1 MTTQR
6 TKLQKIL
13 NKLDGK
19 SERTASAISE
29 FEGGVK
35 TLREKLQQEISA
47 STLEEVNLKINK
59 FRKSMDLEP
68 IQTSLQNLETNF
80 SESIKSLL
88 GDIETKT
95 TELRSLT
102 LRGDEGIAERAST
115 LSEELATLK
124 KDLDTL
130 VGSNRTEL
138 NLINNELGRLLEDSK
153 SYATKDELTAISSK
167 GVELV
172 QVIEKKKDEEV
183 KEIKETIKDFRTE
196 FMTRLASKGGGNMN
210 RNILVGN
217 NPSVLSK
224 YTDLNILAGN
234 NVTLSYTNNNT
245 RKTLDLTIASS
256 GGGSV
261 GGVVR
266 SIDSIS
272 VSSTVGA
279 VAGTDYVVIA
289 NAGVKITLPTAASNE
304 NLYTI
309 KNTAVSSVLISPNGS
324 DTIDTDTEIILQTQ
338 YTAVDLI
345 SDGVSNWNIT

>member
-59 FRKSMDLEP
+59 FRKSIDLEP

-102 LRGDEGIAERAST
+102 LQGDEGLAEHTNT

-130 VGSNRTEL
+130 IGSNRTEL
-138 NLINNELGRLLEDSK
+138 NLINNELGRLLEGSK
-153 SYATKDELTAISSK
+153 SYATKDELTSISSK

-172 QVIEKKKDEEV
+172 QVVEKKKDEEV

-196 FMTRLASKGGGNMN
+196 FITRLASKGGGNMN

-245 RKTLDLTIASS
+245 RKTLDLTVAAT
-256 GGGSV
+256 GGS
-261 GGVVR
+261 GTTR
-266 SIDSIS
+266 SVDSTS
-272 VSSTVGA
+272 VSSTVGSI
-279 VAGTDYVVIA
+279 AGTDYVVIA
-289 NAGVKITLPTAASNE
+289 NAGVRITLPTASSNE

-309 KNTAVSSVLISPNGS
+309 KNTAASSVLVSPNGA
-324 DTIDTDTEIILQTQ
+324 DTIDTDTNIILQTQ

-345 SDGVSNWNIT
+345 SDGVNNWNIT